1 MIDGVSCSSLAD
13 FMDLLN
19 VIVILWETLPLE
31 LSFFQNNYLLFIK
44 EIICFGFQYIY
55 ISVYLSIVFHHLL
68 ICSC

>member
-31 LSFFQNNYLLFIK
+31 LSFFQNN
-44 EIICFGFQYIY
+44 
-55 ISVYLSIVFHHLL
+55 
-68 ICSC
+68 